1 MMKNLYVSR
10 SNNFIALSQKIIMKK
25 NILLF
30 FFLSYVSICSSQ
42 IPQAFSFQALVLDG
56 SGDPVGDQSV
66 GVQIDILDGTINGTV
81 IYSETH
87 RPMSNSNGLYTIEI
101 GNGSNPSSRFEDIDW
116 LSGDKFVSLSHDI
129 TGGTNYTAVGS
140 SQLLSVPYALA
151 AGTAFIEPMIYASI
165 ERSGVTTFDN
175 TRPDTE
181 KFITFNYQWIQGIPE
196 TVFIEYSNV
205 PDNLHLENTFF
216 GQRSE
221 NVSQVDTIVDGIVR
235 PLTRLVHTN
244 QSIPL
249 IVGSYIMDMVFRTDT
264 EVLATIEY
272 PIEIIDPAVEVRD
285 CTAEFVGIRTI
296 TMDCDSLTNF
306 IGTTAEFIAQNE
318 TRMTIN
324 NFLNLGENVDL
335 EFFDEIE
342 CNDIR
347 LLNDTEFESGNLI
360 FRDFEIRRD
369 FEALEITF
377 EVFDVNG
384 SFENFGCEIRYE

>member
-1 MMKNLYVSR
+1 MAWPGKT
-10 SNNFIALSQKIIMKK
+10 
-25 NILLF
+25 
-30 FFLSYVSICSSQ
+30 
-42 IPQAFSFQALVLDG
+42 FSTLDF
-56 SGDPVGDQSV
+56 STTTTP
-66 GVQIDILDGTINGTV
+66 LTNT
-81 IYSETH
+81 
-87 RPMSNSNGLYTIEI
+87 NGLYTIEI
-101 GNGSNPSSRFEDIDW
+101 GNGSNPSTRFEDIDW

-181 KFITFNYQWIQGIPE
+181 EFVSYNYEWIQGIPE

-205 PDNLHLENTFF
+205 PDNLHLENSFF

-235 PLTRLVHTN
+235 PLTRLVHTD
-244 QSIPL
+244 QSVPL
-249 IVGSYIMDMVFRTDT
+249 TVGSFTMDMVFRTDT

-272 PIEIIDPAVEVRD
+272 PIEIIESVVEVRD

-306 IGTTAEFIAQNE
+306 IGTTAEFIAQDE

-324 NFLNLGENVDL
+324 NFLNLGENAEL
-335 EFFDEIE
+335 EFQNEIE
-342 CNDIR
+342 CNDIT
-347 LLNDTEFESGNLI
+347 LINDSEFELGNLV
-360 FRDFEIRRD
+360 FRNFEVRKD
-369 FEALEITF
+369 FEALEIRF
-377 EVFDVNG
+377 EVFDANG
-384 SFENFGCEIRYE
+384 AFENFGCEIRYE